1 MPWKKP
7 LNVPKKRGAGQTIF
21 SPRTPPAQ
29 IRIRDL
35 DDGLRRRQ
43 KRGYAGRAKVGK
55 KLIVVCIRRFRLAHT
70 PGGEPQVRFSQRNR
84 YVYPFFFRDQ

>member
-1 MPWKKP
+1 MMGCAAA
-7 LNVPKKRGAGQTIF
+7 RREG
-21 SPRTPPAQ
+21 TP
-29 IRIRDL
+29 
-35 DDGLRRRQ
+35 DG
-43 KRGYAGRAKVGK
+43 AKVGK